1 MRIYKKLI
9 IGLIFFFIFQCNYVD
24 KEIYK
29 SQKKEN
35 LILQKYLGK
44 KSSVLKTKFGE
55 PTKIIFK
62 APYKIYIYQKSQLLI
77 TCERKFFINPKR
89 DLIEKFN
96 SQNCINK

>member
-1 MRIYKKLI
+1 MKIYKKLT
-9 IGLIFFFIFQCNYVD
+9 IGLLFFFIIQCSYVD
-24 KEIYK
+24 KEINV

-44 KSSVLKTKFGE
+44 KSSILKSKFGE
-55 PTKIIFK
+55 PTKIIFQ
-62 APYKIYIYQKSQLLI
+62 APYKIYIYQTSQILI

-89 DLIEKFN
+89 DRIEKFN